1 MNKLFVFVDIF
12 KIFIVRPVV
21 PDFFFFFLQKV
32 KVINQKNPEKIARST
47 SLLTSSRLFRL
58 NNIGNNNE
66 EKRLSKTKNSLEA
79 LSFVLR

>member
-1 MNKLFVFVDIF
+1 M
-12 KIFIVRPVV
+12 V
-21 PDFFFFFLQKV
+21 PDFSFSFTKSE
-32 KVINQKNPEKIARST
+32 KSNKPKNPEKIARST

-66 EKRLSKTKNSLEA
+66 EKRPTKTKNSLEA